1 MSQNST
7 LFRPGLLLAP
17 LLALSACASVPGPDA
32 PPLDVRGAEVSS
44 RTMDNGDTVQEY
56 RIGGQL
62 RMVKVTPPRGP
73 SYYLYDRDGDG
84 HFDNDRNAVSP
95 VYWKIYSW

>member
-1 MSQNST
+1 MSQKSA

-17 LLALSACASVPGPDA
+17 LLALSACASLPGPDQ
-32 PPLDVRGAEVSS
+32 PPMDVRGAEVST

-84 HFDNDRNAVSP
+84 HFDSDRNAVAP